1 MTKYLFATLA
11 KPGDSF
17 PIPEGAKRSSVRA
30 AASQYAKRHNIRL
43 RVIGDRV
50 FRAAPEARNEGA

>member
-1 MTKYLFATLA
+1 LTKYLFATLA

-50 FRAAPEARNEGA
+50 FRAAPDA